1 MMYYLIITMCE
12 AIFAILSYSSMKE
25 LQMIFDHGQPRPLFD
40 TFDHLLTTDVNI
52 YQMALST

>member
-1 MMYYLIITMCE
+1 MCE

-40 TFDHLLTTDVNI
+40 SFDHLLTTDVNI